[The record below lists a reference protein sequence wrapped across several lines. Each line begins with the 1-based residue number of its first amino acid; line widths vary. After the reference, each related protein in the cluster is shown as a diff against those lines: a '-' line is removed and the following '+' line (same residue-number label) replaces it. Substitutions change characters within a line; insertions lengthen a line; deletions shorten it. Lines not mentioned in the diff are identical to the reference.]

1 MARPPRVPARPHR
14 TSFGPRQPAHHPA
27 NGGKRKA
34 EGQQRHVA
42 ERVEHALALLKSDTM
57 KRVTLSRRQAL
68 QGMLLG
74 AAGMSLS
81 LESFGQIT
89 IPPGEIRLIFN
100 ENPYGPSPKALAE
113 VAKILPKTAYYPDD
127 IEGEL
132 IDLFMERL
140 RLDRGQLFLASG
152 SNEGLQAAML
162 AFGKQGKI
170 LSPSLTY
177 SAHLLYAE
185 NLGIE
190 VKRVPLRAD
199 MAIDLEAIARA
210 VDDSVSL
217 VYLCNPN
224 NPTGMAIDG
233 DELRSFCREVSAK
246 VPIMIDEAYS
256 ELTDK
261 PDYTSMVD
269 LVRGGA
275 NILLTRTFSK
285 IFGMAGLRVG
295 YGMGH
300 PDIVK
305 VVKDKVMAWPNGIG
319 LYAAY
324 HSYLDDAFIDFSRQ
338 KILQGRAMV
347 NATFR
352 RHGIEPL
359 PSQTNFVYA
368 DIGRNASDFK
378 KEMAANHVIIRGAYD
393 GYENYSRVSMGRLEE
408 LEVFDSVF
416 SRVFTAG

>member
-1 MARPPRVPARPHR
+1 MRIENQAESLGEAFALLSGVTA
-14 TSFGPRQPAHHPA
+14 QPA
-27 NGGKRKA
+27 
-34 EGQQRHVA
+34 
-42 ERVEHALALLKSDTM
+42 TM
-57 KRVTLSRRQAL
+57 GRRRAL
-68 QGMLLG
+68 QGIFLG
-74 AAGMSLS
+74 AAGVGLS
-81 LESFGQIT
+81 LKAFGQIE
-89 IPPGEIRLIFN
+89 IPPEQVRLIFN

-113 VAKILPKTAYYPDD
+113 VARILPLTAYYPDD
-127 IEGEL
+127 IEGQL
-132 IDLFMERL
+132 VGLFMERL
-140 RLDRGQLFLASG
+140 RLDRKQIFVASG
-152 SNEGLQAAML
+152 SNEGLQAAMM

-177 SAHLLYAE
+177 SDHLLYAE
-185 NLGIE
+185 NLGVE
-190 VKRVPLRAD
+190 VKRIRLRAD

-233 DELRSFCREVSAK
+233 DELRAFCREVSAK
-246 VPIMIDEAYS
+246 VPIMIDEAYN

-261 PDYTSMVD
+261 PDYTSMMD
-269 LVRGGA
+269 LVREGA
-275 NILLTRTFSK
+275 NILVTRTFSK

-305 VVKDKVMAWPNGIG
+305 VVRDHVMAWPNGVG

-324 HSYLDDAFIDFSRQ
+324 HSYLDEDFIAFSRA
-338 KILQGRAMV
+338 KILQGREMV

-368 DIGRNASDFK
+368 DIGRNADAFADQ
-378 KEMAANHVIIRGAYD
+378 MAEKNVMIRGAYE
-393 GYENYSRVSMGRLEE
+393 GYDTYSRVSMGRIDDLKI
-408 LEVFDSVF
+408 FD
-416 SRVFTAG
+416 RVFGDVYPG

>member
-1 MARPPRVPARPHR
+1 MRAKNHDEYFEDA
-14 TSFGPRQPAHHPA
+14 F
-27 NGGKRKA
+27 
-34 EGQQRHVA
+34 
-42 ERVEHALALLKSDTM
+42 ALLSGGAMMPVPMDRR
-57 KRVTLSRRQAL
+57 RVL
-68 QGMLLG
+68 QGLVMG
-74 AAGMSLS
+74 VTGMALS
-81 LESFGQIT
+81 VNAFGQID
-89 IPPGEIRLIFN
+89 IPPGQVRLVFN

-113 VAKILPKTAYYPDD
+113 VANILPLTAYYPDD

-132 IDLFMERL
+132 VELFMERL
-140 RLDRGQLFLASG
+140 RLDREQIFLSSG

-162 AFGKQGKI
+162 AFGKQGKV
-170 LSPSLTY
+170 LSPGLTY
-177 SAHLLYAE
+177 SDHLLYAQQ
-185 NLGIE
+185 LGVMVE
-190 VKRVPLRAD
+190 RVPLRED

-210 VDDSVSL
+210 VDGSVSL

-224 NPTGMAIDG
+224 NPTGLAIDG
-233 DELRSFCREVSAK
+233 DELRSFCREVGAK
-246 VPIMIDEAYS
+246 VPIMIDEAYN

-261 PDYTSMVD
+261 PDYTSMID

-275 NILLTRTFSK
+275 NILVTRTFSK

-305 VVKDKVMAWPNGIG
+305 VVRDHVMAWPNGVG

-324 HSYLDDAFIDFSRQ
+324 HSYLDEEFIAFSRA
-338 KILQGRAMV
+338 KILQGREMV

-368 DIGRNASDFK
+368 DIGRDADVFKAQLASR
-378 KEMAANHVIIRGAYD
+378 NVIIRGVFDEYRT
-393 GYENYSRVSMGRLEE
+393 YSRVSMGRIEDLRVFDRAV
-408 LEVFDSVF
+408 LEVLGS
-416 SRVFTAG
+416 

>member
-1 MARPPRVPARPHR
+1 MSYIIDSESALR
-14 TSFGPRQPAHHPA
+14 SLGNSQHPMPYR
-27 NGGKRKA
+27 GDSMTR
-34 EGQQRHVA
+34 RS
-42 ERVEHALALLKSDTM
+42 ALRGVLM
-57 KRVTLSRRQAL
+57 
-68 QGMLLG
+68 G
-74 AAGMSLS
+74 AAGLALS
-81 LESFGQIT
+81 PITLGQID
-89 IPPGEIRLIFN
+89 IPAGQIRLVFN
-100 ENPYGPSPKALAE
+100 ENPYGPSPKALEA
-113 VAKILPKTAYYPDD
+113 VAQILPKTAYYPGA
-127 IEGEL
+127 IEQ
-132 IDLFMERL
+132 DLPALFTERH
-140 RLDRGQLFLASG
+140 RLNSDQVFLASG
-152 SNEGLQAAML
+152 SNEGLQAAMM
-162 AFGKQGKI
+162 AFGKQGKVI
-170 LSPSLTY
+170 SPSLTY
-177 SAHLLYAE
+177 SDNLAYAE
-185 NLGIE
+185 RLGIA
-190 VKRVPLRAD
+190 VDRIPLRED
-199 MAIDLEAIARA
+199 MSIDLDAMARA
-210 VDDSVSL
+210 VDDTVGL

-233 DELRSFCREVSAK
+233 DELRAFCRELSPR
-246 VPIMIDEAYS
+246 VPILIDEAYN

-261 PDYTSMVD
+261 PDYTSMID
-269 LVRGGA
+269 LVREGA
-275 NILLTRTFSK
+275 NVLITRTFSK

-300 PDIVK
+300 PDMVK
-305 VVKDKVMAWPNGIG
+305 VVKDHVMAWPNGVG

-378 KEMAANHVIIRGAYD
+378 NEMAANHVIIRGAYD

>member
-1 MARPPRVPARPHR
+1 MRIENQAE
-14 TSFGPRQPAHHPA
+14 SFREAFALLSGVTAQPA
-27 NGGKRKA
+27 
-34 EGQQRHVA
+34 
-42 ERVEHALALLKSDTM
+42 TM
-57 KRVTLSRRQAL
+57 GRRGAL
-68 QGMLLG
+68 QGILLG
-74 AAGMSLS
+74 AAAAGLS
-81 LESFGQIT
+81 LKAFGQIE
-89 IPPGEIRLIFN
+89 IPPEQVRLIFN

-113 VAKILPKTAYYPDD
+113 VARILPLTAYYPGD
-127 IEGEL
+127 IEGQL
-132 IDLFMERL
+132 VGLFMERF
-140 RLDRGQLFLASG
+140 RLDRQQIFMASG
-152 SNEGLQAAML
+152 SNEGLQAAMM

-177 SAHLLYAE
+177 SDHLLYAE
-185 NLGIE
+185 NLGVE
-190 VKRVPLRAD
+190 VKRIPLRAD

-233 DELRSFCREVSAK
+233 DELRAFCREVSAK
-246 VPIMIDEAYS
+246 VPIMIDEAYN

-261 PDYTSMVD
+261 PDYTSMMD
-269 LVRGGA
+269 LVREGA
-275 NILLTRTFSK
+275 NILVTRTFSK

-305 VVKDKVMAWPNGIG
+305 VIRDHVMAWPNGVG

-324 HSYLDDAFIDFSRQ
+324 HSYLDEDFIAFSRA
-338 KILQGRAMV
+338 KILQGREMV

-368 DIGRNASDFK
+368 DIGRNADAFA
-378 KEMAANHVIIRGAYD
+378 EQMAEKNVMIRGAYE
-393 GYENYSRVSMGRLEE
+393 GYDSYSRVSMGRIDDLKI
-408 LEVFDSVF
+408 FD
-416 SRVFTAG
+416 RVFGEVYAG

>member
-1 MARPPRVPARPHR
+1 MQIANQV
-14 TSFGPRQPAHHPA
+14 AHF
-27 NGGKRKA
+27 
-34 EGQQRHVA
+34 ED
-42 ERVEHALALLKSDTM
+42 ALALLRG
-57 KRVTLSRRQAL
+57 RVTGPLALSRRHVM
-68 QGMLLG
+68 QGLLLG
-74 AAGMSLS
+74 AAGMALS
-81 LESFGQIT
+81 PASVAQIE
-89 IPPGEIRLIFN
+89 IPPGQIRLIFN

-113 VAKILPKTAYYPDD
+113 VARILPLTAYYPDD

-132 IDLFMERL
+132 IALLMERL
-140 RLDRGQLFLASG
+140 QLDRSQIFLASG

-162 AFGKQGKI
+162 AFGKQGKV
-170 LSPSLTY
+170 LTPSLTY
-177 SAHLLYAE
+177 SDHLLYAE
-185 NLGIE
+185 NLGVE
-190 VKRVPLRAD
+190 VERVPLRDD
-199 MAIDLEAIARA
+199 MAIDLDAIARA

-233 DELRSFCREVSAK
+233 DELRSFCRDVGAK
-246 VPIMIDEAYS
+246 VPILIDEAYN

-261 PDYTSMVD
+261 PEYTSMLD

-275 NILLTRTFSK
+275 NLLLTRTFSK

-305 VVKDKVMAWPNGIG
+305 VVRDHVMAWPNGVG

-324 HSYLDDAFIDFSRQ
+324 HSYLDEDFIAFSRQ
-338 KILQGRAMV
+338 KILQGREMV

-359 PSQTNFVYA
+359 ASQTNFVYA
-368 DIGRNASDFK
+368 NIGRNADTFAAA
-378 KEMAANHVIIRGAYD
+378 MAERNVMIRGAYQ
-393 GYENYSRVSMGRLEE
+393 GYDTYSRVSMGRIEE
-408 LEVFDSVF
+408 LKVFDQVF
-416 SRVFTAG
+416 KAVFTA

>member
-1 MARPPRVPARPHR
+1 MAMQIAKH
-14 TSFGPRQPAHHPA
+14 
-27 NGGKRKA
+27 A
-34 EGQQRHVA
+34 EHF
-42 ERVEHALALLKSDTM
+42 EDALALLSG
-57 KRVTLSRRQAL
+57 RVIEPLALSRRQAM
-68 QGMLLG
+68 QGLLLG
-74 AAGMSLS
+74 AAGMALS
-81 LESFGQIT
+81 PASVAQIE
-89 IPPGEIRLIFN
+89 IPPGQIRLIFN

-113 VAKILPKTAYYPDD
+113 VARILPFTAYYPDD

-132 IDLFMERL
+132 IALLMERL
-140 RLDRGQLFLASG
+140 QLDRSQIFLASG

-162 AFGKQGKI
+162 AFGKQGKV

-177 SAHLLYAE
+177 SDHLLYAE
-185 NLGIE
+185 NLGVE
-190 VKRVPLRAD
+190 VERVPLRDD
-199 MAIDLEAIARA
+199 MAIDLDAIARA

-233 DELRSFCREVSAK
+233 DELRSFCRDVGAK
-246 VPIMIDEAYS
+246 VPILIDEAYN

-261 PDYTSMVD
+261 PEYTSMLD

-275 NILLTRTFSK
+275 NLLLTRTFSK

-305 VVKDKVMAWPNGIG
+305 VVRDHVMAWPNGVG

-324 HSYLDDAFIDFSRQ
+324 HSYLDEDFIAFSRQ
-338 KILQGRAMV
+338 KILQGREMV

-359 PSQTNFVYA
+359 ASQTNFVYA
-368 DIGRNASDFK
+368 NIGRNADRFAAA
-378 KEMAANHVIIRGAYD
+378 MAEKNVMIRGVYKGYD
-393 GYENYSRVSMGRLEE
+393 TYSRVSMGRIEE
-408 LEVFDSVF
+408 LKVFDQVFKEVF
-416 SRVFTAG
+416 TT

>member
-1 MARPPRVPARPHR
+1 MGIENQAE
-14 TSFGPRQPAHHPA
+14 SFRDAFALLSGTAWQPATM
-27 NGGKRKA
+27 GRRK
-34 EGQQRHVA
+34 
-42 ERVEHALALLKSDTM
+42 
-57 KRVTLSRRQAL
+57 AL
-68 QGMLLG
+68 QGLLLG
-74 AAGMSLS
+74 VAGAGLS
-81 LESFGQIT
+81 LKSFGQIE
-89 IPPGEIRLIFN
+89 IPPEQVRLIFN

-113 VAKILPKTAYYPDD
+113 VAKILPLTAYYPDD
-127 IEGEL
+127 IEGQL
-132 IDLFMERL
+132 IELFMERL
-140 RLDRGQLFLASG
+140 RLDEAQIFIASG

-162 AFGKQGKI
+162 AFGKQGKV
-170 LSPSLTY
+170 LSPGLTY
-177 SAHLLYAE
+177 SDHLLYAE
-185 NLGIE
+185 NLGVE
-190 VKRVPLRAD
+190 VKRIPLREN
-199 MAIDLEAIARA
+199 MAIDLEAMARA

-233 DELRSFCREVSAK
+233 DELRAFCREVGAK
-246 VPIMIDEAYS
+246 VPIMIDEAYN

-261 PDYTSMVD
+261 PDYSSMID

-305 VVKDKVMAWPNGIG
+305 VVRDHVMAWPNGVG

-324 HSYLDDAFIDFSRQ
+324 HSYLDEDFIAFSRA
-338 KILQGRAMV
+338 KILQGREMV

-368 DIGRNASDFK
+368 NIGRDADSFQ
-378 KEMAANHVIIRGAYD
+378 EQMAARNVMIRGAYD
-393 GYENYSRVSMGRLEE
+393 GYPTFSRVSMGRIEDL
-408 LEVFDSVF
+408 LVFDKTFEAAYS
-416 SRVFTAG
+416 AG

>member
-1 MARPPRVPARPHR
+1 MR
-14 TSFGPRQPAHHPA
+14 TENH
-27 NGGKRKA
+27 A
-34 EGQQRHVA
+34 EY
-42 ERVEHALALLKSDTM
+42 VEHALALLRGDTM
-57 KRVTLSRRQAL
+57 KPATFNRRRVL

-74 AAGMSLS
+74 AAGVSLS

-89 IPPGEIRLIFN
+89 IASGEIRLIFN

-113 VAKILPKTAYYPDD
+113 VAKILPLTAYYPDD
-127 IEGEL
+127 IEVEL

-140 RLDRGQLFLASG
+140 RLDRDQLFLASG

-177 SAHLLYAE
+177 SEHLLYAE

-190 VKRVPLRAD
+190 VERVPLRAD
-199 MAIDLEAIARA
+199 MAIDLEAMARA

-233 DELRSFCREVSAK
+233 DELRSFCREVSVK

-305 VVKDKVMAWPNGIG
+305 VVRDHVMAWPNGVG

-324 HSYLDDAFIDFSRQ
+324 HSYLDEDFIAFSRE
-338 KILQGRAMV
+338 KILQGREMA
-347 NATFR
+347 NSTFR

-368 DIGRNASDFK
+368 DIGRDADVFKEQLASR
-378 KEMAANHVIIRGAYD
+378 NVIIRGSYD
-393 GYENYSRVSMGRLEE
+393 DYSTFSRVSMGRIEDLEI
-408 LEVFDSVF
+408 FDRAV
-416 SRVFTAG
+416 TEIWGG

>member
-1 MARPPRVPARPHR
+1 MSYNIDSAPVLRSLSNPQHSAPCRGHGMNRR
-14 TSFGPRQPAHHPA
+14 S
-27 NGGKRKA
+27 
-34 EGQQRHVA
+34 
-42 ERVEHALALLKSDTM
+42 ALRGVLM
-57 KRVTLSRRQAL
+57 
-68 QGMLLG
+68 G
-74 AAGMSLS
+74 AAGLALS
-81 LESFGQIT
+81 PITLSQIDIPAGQI
-89 IPPGEIRLIFN
+89 RLVFN
-100 ENPYGPSPKALAE
+100 ENPYGPSPKALEA
-113 VAKILPKTAYYPDD
+113 VAKILPKTAYYPGA
-127 IEGEL
+127 IEQ
-132 IDLFMERL
+132 DLPALFVKRHRL
-140 RLDRGQLFLASG
+140 NSDQVFLASG
-152 SNEGLQAAML
+152 SNEGLQAAMM
-162 AFGKQGKI
+162 AFGKQGKVI
-170 LSPSLTY
+170 SPSLTY
-177 SAHLLYAE
+177 SDHLAYAE
-185 NLGIE
+185 RLGIAVE
-190 VKRVPLRAD
+190 RIPLRED
-199 MAIDLEAIARA
+199 MSIDLDAMARA
-210 VDDSVSL
+210 VDDTVGL

-233 DELRSFCREVSAK
+233 DELRAFCRELSPR
-246 VPIMIDEAYS
+246 VPILIDEAYN

-269 LVRGGA
+269 LVREGA
-275 NILLTRTFSK
+275 NVLITRTFSK

-300 PDIVK
+300 PDMVK
-305 VVKDKVMAWPNGIG
+305 VVKDHVMAWPNGVG

>member
-1 MARPPRVPARPHR
+1 MRIENQAE
-14 TSFGPRQPAHHPA
+14 SFREAFALLSGVTAQPA
-27 NGGKRKA
+27 
-34 EGQQRHVA
+34 
-42 ERVEHALALLKSDTM
+42 TM
-57 KRVTLSRRQAL
+57 GRRRAL
-68 QGMLLG
+68 QGILLG
-74 AAGMSLS
+74 AAAAGLS
-81 LESFGQIT
+81 LKAFGQIE
-89 IPPGEIRLIFN
+89 IPPEQVRLIFN

-113 VAKILPKTAYYPDD
+113 VARILPLTAYYPDD
-127 IEGEL
+127 IEGQL
-132 IDLFMERL
+132 VGLFMERL
-140 RLDRGQLFLASG
+140 RLDRRQIFMASG
-152 SNEGLQAAML
+152 SNEGLQAAMM

-177 SAHLLYAE
+177 SDHLLYAE
-185 NLGIE
+185 NLGVE
-190 VKRVPLRAD
+190 VKRIPLRAD

-233 DELRSFCREVSAK
+233 DELRAFCREVSAK
-246 VPIMIDEAYS
+246 VPIMIDEAYN

-261 PDYTSMVD
+261 PDYTSMMD
-269 LVRGGA
+269 LVREGA
-275 NILLTRTFSK
+275 NILVTRTFSK

-305 VVKDKVMAWPNGIG
+305 VVRDHVMAWPNGVG

-324 HSYLDDAFIDFSRQ
+324 HSYLDEDFIAFSRA
-338 KILQGRAMV
+338 KILQGREMV

-368 DIGRNASDFK
+368 DIGRNADAFA
-378 KEMAANHVIIRGAYD
+378 EQMAEKNVMIRGAYE
-393 GYENYSRVSMGRLEE
+393 GYDTYSRVSMGRIDDLKI
-408 LEVFDSVF
+408 FD
-416 SRVFTAG
+416 RVFGEVYAG